1 MFDKLN
7 QIITILKGIS
17 VIVFFCTL
25 SYGTIQIIGSVSR
38 IESNLN
44 ALTGQITKEIPQ
56 VRSDL
61 FGTLSDA
68 ITKTNNRLYS
78 IETNLFKRIDSIES
92 KTFVELEKTNT
103 NVQTISESIVSL
115 ANEYSKIPGEVQ
127 KISSSIRP
135 NIDCEINDYCW
146 PNLFSDLLIDSRNMF
161 RDGTKT
167 FALVNKEVP
176 RFTQEVSKVSTSLS
190 VEIPKITENSTKIT
204 DNIQRLTKPKWYDRA
219 IGWGVNGSLVWF
231 NINRSR

>member
-17 VIVFFCTL
+17 VIVFFCTM
-25 SYGTIQIIGSVSR
+25 SYGIIQIIGSITR
-38 IESNLN
+38 IETNLN
-44 ALTGQITKEIPQ
+44 ILTVQITKEIPQ

-61 FGTLSDA
+61 FSTLSGA

-78 IETNLFKRIDSIES
+78 IETNLFKRVDSIES

-103 NVQTISESIVSL
+103 NIKTISDSIVTL
-115 ANEYSKIPGEVQ
+115 ANEYSKIPSEIQ
-127 KISSSIRP
+127 KVSNSIQP
-135 NIDCEINDYCW
+135 NINCEINDYCW
-146 PNLFSDLLIDSRNMF
+146 PNLFSDLLIDSRNMV
-161 RDGTKT
+161 RDGSKT
-167 FALVNKEVP
+167 FDLVNKEMP
-176 RFTQEVSKVSTSLS
+176 KLTQEVSKVTTSLS

-219 IGWGVNGSLVWF
+219 IGWGVNGSLIWF